1 VHQIDMASNAI
12 VRTWESIAAVAR
24 NLNIPIHEVNAV
36 LQNKTDSAGGF
47 KWEYAL
53 AGTGTYCKDCVFLCG
68 AALARFV
75 LSARIRN
82 DGALQIGRV
91 RVVVVGVAVM
101 LFSAHQMAGAEGVFH
116 APIAA

>member
-1 VHQIDMASNAI
+1 MASNAI

-53 AGTGTYCKDCVFLCG
+53 AGTGKYCKECVFLCG
-68 AALARFV
+68 
-75 LSARIRN
+75 
-82 DGALQIGRV
+82 
-91 RVVVVGVAVM
+91 VAVVCM
-101 LFSAHQMAGAEGVFH
+101 CKLSCNWNWRERGASDLPCKCCCGWCSLRGCAVRS
-116 APIAA
+116 

>member
-53 AGTGTYCKDCVFLCG
+53 AGTGKYCKDCVFLCG
-68 AALARFV
+68 AALARICAV
-75 LSARIRN
+75 SA
-82 DGALQIGRV
+82 DT
-91 RVVVVGVAVM
+91 
-101 LFSAHQMAGAEGVFH
+101 
-116 APIAA
+116 

>member
-1 VHQIDMASNAI
+1 VTHQVHQIDMASNAI

-53 AGTGTYCKDCVFLCG
+53 AGTGKYCKECVFLCRV
-68 AALARFV
+68 AVVCIFV
-75 LSARIRN
+75 NFRV
-82 DGALQIGRV
+82 IGIGV
-91 RVVVVGVAVM
+91 NVAVLTCSVDVVVVGVRCGVM
-101 LFSAHQMAGAEGVFH
+101 L
-116 APIAA
+116 